1 MKKVLAWMLVII
13 LSFGVG
19 MLLVEYVALVSLF
32 LYITGLFVAG
42 WLIAK
47 LVLFL
52 EKKLNQTLL

>member
-19 MLLVEYVALVSLF
+19 MLLVEYVASVSLF

-47 LVLFL
+47 LILFL

>member
-1 MKKVLAWMLVII
+1 MKKVLACMLVFI

-19 MLLVEYVALVSLF
+19 MLLVKYVAPVSLF

-47 LVLFL
+47 LILFL
-52 EKKLNQTLL
+52 EKKLKQTLL

>member
-1 MKKVLAWMLVII
+1 MLVII

-19 MLLVEYVALVSLF
+19 MLLVEYVAPVSLF

-47 LVLFL
+47 LILFL

>member
-19 MLLVEYVALVSLF
+19 MLLVEYVAPVSLF